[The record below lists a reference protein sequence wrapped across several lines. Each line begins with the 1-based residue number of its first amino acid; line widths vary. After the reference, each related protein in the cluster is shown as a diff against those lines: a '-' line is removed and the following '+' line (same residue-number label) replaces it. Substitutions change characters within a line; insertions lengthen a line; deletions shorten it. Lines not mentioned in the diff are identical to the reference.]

1 MATIRKEM
9 TLRANPALVW
19 DAIRD
24 VGAIHTRLA
33 PDFVTDVKL
42 EAGARI
48 VTFANGNVA
57 KELIV
62 TVDDDAC
69 RLVWAVVGTAMT
81 HHNGSL
87 QIFPEGERCH
97 VVWIA
102 DILPDTLAGHVGG
115 MMQHGMDAM
124 KRKLEADASAVAA

>member
-1 MATIRKEM
+1 MATIHKEM

-33 PDFVTDVKL
+33 PGFVTNVTMEGD
-42 EAGARI
+42 ARI
-48 VTFANGNVA
+48 VTFANGMTA

-62 TVDDDAC
+62 TVDDDAL
-69 RLVWAVVGTAMT
+69 RLVWSVVEGRPS

-87 QIFPEGERCH
+87 QVFPEGLGCR

-102 DILPDTLAGHVGG
+102 DILPHELAAPIGG
-115 MMQHGMDAM
+115 MMQHGMEAM
-124 KRKLEADASAVAA
+124 KKKLEADAPAAAA